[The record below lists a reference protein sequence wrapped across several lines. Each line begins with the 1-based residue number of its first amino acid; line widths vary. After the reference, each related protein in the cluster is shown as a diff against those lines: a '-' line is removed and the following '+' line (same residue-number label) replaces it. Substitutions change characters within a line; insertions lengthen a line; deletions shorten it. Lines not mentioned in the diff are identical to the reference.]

1 MATTALSNNLNELD
15 ILLQVR
21 KRETKR
27 NFQNELVEPKL
38 INPEGDTRKVQGISI
53 NPNLVNPRILL
64 G

>member
-21 KRETKR
+21 KRVTNR

-38 INPEGDTRKVQGISI
+38 MNPEGDTSKIQGD
-53 NPNLVNPRILL
+53 
-64 G
+64 